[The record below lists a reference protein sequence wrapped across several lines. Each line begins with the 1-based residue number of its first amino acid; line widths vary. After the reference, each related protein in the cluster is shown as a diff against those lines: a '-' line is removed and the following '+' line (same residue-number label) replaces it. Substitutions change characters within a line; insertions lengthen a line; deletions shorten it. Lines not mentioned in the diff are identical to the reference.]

1 MWLHEGQIAT
11 IKQFPQLM
19 FTSQWQLFDIA
30 VASRNEGYT
39 VCLDGET
46 TSIDDELRRLNNKG
60 LVERDHVTRKDPFY
74 LYKAWWN
81 PTPFIH
87 ICGQDYTKKVDRV
100 IKCYTNLTTSVSLY
114 VNDTLVET
122 VTPSDYIAQFTATT
136 FTTGDVIKVSNG
148 TIEDSFTI

>member
-1 MWLHEGQIAT
+1 
-11 IKQFPQLM
+11 
-19 FTSQWQLFDIA
+19 
-30 VASRNEGYT
+30 
-39 VCLDGET
+39 
-46 TSIDDELRRLNNKG
+46 
-60 LVERDHVTRKDPFY
+60 

-87 ICGQDYTKKVDRV
+87 ICGKDYTKRADRV
-100 IKCYTNLTTSVSLY
+100 IKCYTNLDTAVSLY

-136 FTTGDVIKVSNG
+136 FNANDIIKVSNG